1 MDGNEEIK
9 HSFIE
14 VIKVMIMIDDNIHE
28 NEIKMFD
35 SLCDL
40 WNVQSELKL
49 QELLMGFIE
58 NIIMKAFDVAVEQKQ
73 KYAKKRLEND
83 PKLKELNIKLEKN
96 TKELND
102 YIKKMRKEDPE
113 LDKLSSDVG
122 SFLNKF

>member
-1 MDGNEEIK
+1 
-9 HSFIE
+9 
-14 VIKVMIMIDDNIHE
+14 
-28 NEIKMFD
+28 
-35 SLCDL
+35 
-40 WNVQSELKL
+40 
-49 QELLMGFIE
+49 MGFIE